1 MCRITAHIQTENEL
15 SSRALLVFEAPFDE
29 TDDSFNLWFQGDSSV
44 DLKIIASIDWHLG
57 YEFSGF
63 LKKS

>member
-57 YEFSGF
+57 
-63 LKKS
+63 